1 MEFRDFF
8 IKGAHNTLRL
18 RNNTQFAY
26 KNHWKSLH
34 SNIVLDKWHIGEI
47 MSANYTIIAD
57 NGRNDKETI
66 QVLAIAGPD
75 DAAITITGRAG
86 LSTDILTLSAN
97 VDKSSFELIVSPAAA
112 GKEGARVMYTATY
125 FQTLSD

>member
-1 MEFRDFF
+1 MDFKDFF

-18 RNNTQFAY
+18 KNNTQFSY

-125 FQTLSD
+125 FQTLAD

>member
-1 MEFRDFF
+1 MEFKDFF
-8 IKGAHNTLRL
+8 VRGAHNSLLL

-26 KNHWKSLH
+26 RNHWKSLH
-34 SNIVLDKWHIGEI
+34 NNIVLDKWHIGEI

-66 QVLAIAGPD
+66 QALVIAGPD
-75 DAAITITGRAG
+75 DAAVTITGRVNLG
-86 LSTDILTLSAN
+86 QDILLLSTN
-97 VDKSSFELIVSPAAA
+97 VNKSSFELIVSPAAV

-125 FQTLSD
+125 FQTLAD

>member
-1 MEFRDFF
+1 MDFKDFF

-18 RNNTQFAY
+18 KNNTQFSY

-57 NGRNDKETI
+57 NGRDDKETI
-66 QVLAIAGPD
+66 QVLAVAGPD
-75 DAAITITGRAG
+75 NAAITITGRAG
-86 LSTDILTLSAN
+86 LSTDILSVSAS
-97 VDKSSFELIVSPAAA
+97 VDKSSFQLIVSPAAV
-112 GKEGARVMYTATY
+112 GKEGARVMYKATY
-125 FQTLSD
+125 FQTLAD